1 MSTIFVFLAALLLQ
15 LAAQAFGG
23 VWGAAAGGL
32 LIGVALRRAGAFR
45 IGFTAATSWRSP
57 PCSAATSSCR
67 SGAFS
72 LPRSRF
78 RRFRLGALPAER
90 RDCCATIARTPDQ
103 RSGVVVVGVQPPRS
117 GYGHGSRGPATA
129 VG

>member
-45 IGFTAATSWRSP
+45 FGF
-57 PCSAATSSCR
+57 SAAAAAAALLLGWVALR
-67 SGAFS
+67 GGNVMAFAAMLGGNFK
-72 LPRSRF
+72 LPEWGVLVATF
-78 RRFRLGALPAER
+78 ALPALQ
-90 RDCCATIARTPDQ
+90 AGGLAGGT
-103 RSGVVVVGVQPPRS
+103 
-117 GYGHGSRGPATA
+117 SRLLRNDRANA
-129 VG
+129 